1 MGRKLLNTPLVT
13 PEWVNA
19 HIGEEDL
26 VIADVRWYF
35 EESGRDAFLER
46 HLPRAIFLDLNDELA
61 DRSDLTRGRHPL
73 PEPKQFIE
81 TLARAGIGK
90 QTRVVAYDDTFG
102 SIAVRLWWMLK
113 QLGHEKVSV
122 LDGGI
127 TRWEAEGY
135 PVEHGDVERP
145 ARANEPLNF
154 SEGWE
159 GIVSRFDLGAAL
171 TGEMILL
178 DARAPERYRG
188 EEEPIDFR
196 AGHIPGAVNAPWA
209 NNLTEGEMP
218 IFRKPDEL
226 RRIYE
231 KLGVTQDKQVVC
243 YCGSGVTTCH
253 NILALEY
260 AGFKN
265 VRLYPGSWS
274 EWIHHNP

>member
-1 MGRKLLNTPLVT
+1 MLNTPLVT

-26 VIADVRWYF
+26 IIADVRWYF
-35 EESGRDAFLER
+35 EESGREAYLKG
-46 HLPRAIFLDLNDELA
+46 HLPSAIFFDLDDELA

-73 PEPKQFIE
+73 PELKTFVE
-81 TLARAGIGK
+81 LLARVGIGK
-90 QTRVVAYDDTFG
+90 QTKVVAYDDTFG
-102 SIAVRLWWMLK
+102 STAVRLWWMLK
-113 QLGHEKVSV
+113 QLGHEKAFV

-135 PVEHGDVERP
+135 SLEHGESKPVQRVKEL
-145 ARANEPLNF
+145 LNF
-154 SEGWE
+154 SEEWE
-159 GIVSRFDLGAAL
+159 GIVSRFELGAVV
-171 TGEMILL
+171 TGEIMLL

-209 NNLTEGEMP
+209 NNLTQETP
-218 IFRKPDEL
+218 QVFRKPDEL
-226 RRIYE
+226 RKMYE
-231 KLGVTQDKQVVC
+231 KLGVTQDKQIVC
-243 YCGSGVTTCH
+243 YCGSGATACH
-253 NILALEY
+253 NILALEL

>member
-1 MGRKLLNTPLVT
+1 M
-13 PEWVNA
+13 NA

-26 VIADVRWYF
+26 IIADVRWYF
-35 EESGRDAFLER
+35 EENGRDAFLKG
-46 HLPRAIFLDLNDELA
+46 HLPRAIFLDLDDELA

-73 PEPKQFIE
+73 PELKTFVE
-81 TLARAGIGK
+81 LLARVGIGK
-90 QTRVVAYDDTFG
+90 QTKVVAYDDTFG

-127 TRWEAEGY
+127 TRWETEGY
-135 PVEHGDVERP
+135 PIESGESKPYVQ
-145 ARANEPLNF
+145 ANEPLDY
-154 SEGWE
+154 SKGWE
-159 GIVSRFDLGAAL
+159 GIVSRFELGAAT
-171 TGEMILL
+171 TGEIMLL
-178 DARAPERYRG
+178 DARAPERYSG

-209 NNLTEGEMP
+209 NNLTEGTP
-218 IFRKPDEL
+218 QIFRKPDDL
-226 RRIYE
+226 RKMYE
-231 KLGVTQDKQVVC
+231 KLGVTQDKQIVC
-243 YCGSGVTTCH
+243 YCGSGATACH
-253 NILALEY
+253 NILALEL